1 MVVELVHHK
10 SSPAVTEEGRVAVPL
25 PTGWNLVLIDAAK
38 ERKPTSLVTEGQDG
52 KEPKKKHKE
61 KETRMKIA
69 QRKERARL

>member
-25 PTGWNLVLIDAAK
+25 PTGWNLVLIDAVK
-38 ERKPTSLVTEGQDG
+38 EKETDVIGNGRARRKGA
-52 KEPKKKHKE
+52 KKKHKE